1 MFCAGA
7 GLDFPRPGTLTGG
20 NHAFFKN
27 SVGVSWIGGAGELP
41 RESEFGSSEHNRSRV
56 KARCFRGWG
65 RATPKAAIGSRW
77 MRATAQAAA
86 GSRWGRAAAQA
97 AAYGGRRGTTAEAAT
112 GEWLRGLVGRHG
124 SRGEMVRISPPTRA
138 SI

>member
-1 MFCAGA
+1 MFCAGPGPDFF
-7 GLDFPRPGTLTGG
+7 GLDLTGG
-20 NHAFFKN
+20 NHAFFNN

-41 RESEFGSSEHNRSRV
+41 RESEFGSSERNRSRV

-65 RATPKAAIGSRW
+65 RATPK
-77 MRATAQAAA
+77 AAA

-112 GEWLRGLVGRHG
+112 GEWLRGLAGRHG